1 MLIARRGRRGR
12 GRRRAVRCGCGAQAG
27 SLRIVVPFSAGSG
40 SDNSARVF
48 AEALRQSTGR
58 NVIVD
63 NKAGGGTTIGSQE
76 VSRSKPDGSTILFTT
91 GGHTTNAVL
100 MRNLPYDE
108 FGRYVASEIERY
120 RKFLPALGIQME

>member
-1 MLIARRGRRGR
+1 MPIARRGLLHGAIA
-12 GRRRAVRCGCGAQAG
+12 GALFAADAGAQAG

-58 NVIVD
+58 NVIVG

-76 VSRSKPDGSTILFTT
+76 VSRSKPDGSTLLFTT
-91 GGHTTNAVL
+91 GVTPPT
-100 MRNLPYDE
+100 PC
-108 FGRYVASEIERY
+108 
-120 RKFLPALGIQME
+120 